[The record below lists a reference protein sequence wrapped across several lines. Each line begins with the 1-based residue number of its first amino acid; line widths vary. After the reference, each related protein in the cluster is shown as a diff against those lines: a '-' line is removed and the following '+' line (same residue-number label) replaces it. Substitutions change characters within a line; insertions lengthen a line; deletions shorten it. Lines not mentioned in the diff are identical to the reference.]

1 MTRTVYIVRLWASVE
16 GRRTHLLREC
26 ADSAAEDALTRQ
38 RDWMT
43 SVPPLKAG
51 KYECEILAVVGEP
64 VDARTTQEFR
74 DIASRR
80 ERDDER
86 AERERGQRGRAGRV
100 C

>member
-1 MTRTVYIVRLWASVE
+1 MANARKAQREHLSAWIVDRIAEAVE
-16 GRRTHLLREC
+16 
-26 ADSAAEDALTRQ
+26 S
-38 RDWMT
+38 
-43 SVPPLKAG
+43 
-51 KYECEILAVVGEP
+51 GEEL